1 MTDKQ
6 ILALSFVIFIGIGLL
21 GSSLG
26 PALPDLAEQTGST
39 LAALGAI
46 FTASFGGTMIAQV
59 SAGPLNDRLGQ
70 RPVLLAGIMLGVMG
84 ALGILLSHAL
94 WLTLAASAIF
104 GMGFG
109 ALDVSLNI
117 LIAEVFA
124 ARSVPVLNL
133 LHVFFGVGS
142 VAGPAIASGTL
153 KLWDTALPPIGV
165 GVVMVMLTI
174 PAILRLA
181 PGPLRAKDD
190 TPNAAAEKF
199 SYRVPLLWALGALL
213 MLYVGIESG
222 IGAWTTAY
230 ADRSTTLSKETAALL
245 TSGYWFALTVGRV
258 AGAIWG
264 GRFQPYFVLGASLAG
279 MMAGG
284 VLLALGTGNIAMT
297 ILAVLVLGLWSGP
310 PYPTVVAIT
319 TRAFRSGPGKA
330 TGAVVSLG
338 SLGAA
343 TLPWSQGIV
352 LDQIGTAAYAIF
364 IAGLTAVMMLMFIGI
379 RRRSA
384 TVSVH
389 RVVPDRV

>member
-1 MTDKQ
+1 MEHKQ

-21 GSSLG
+21 GASLG

-70 RPVLLAGIMLGVMG
+70 RPVLLAGITLGVLG
-84 ALGILLSHAL
+84 ALGILVSHAL
-94 WLTLAASAIF
+94 WLTLAAAVVF

-124 ARSVPVLNL
+124 SRSVPVLNL
-133 LHVFFGVGS
+133 LHVFFGVGA

-153 KLWDTALPPIGV
+153 KLWDTALPPIWV
-165 GVVMVMLTI
+165 GIVMIMIPI
-174 PAILRLA
+174 PAILRRA
-181 PGPLRAKDD
+181 PGPARAMDD
-190 TPNAAAEKF
+190 TPDATAEKF
-199 SYRVPLLWALGALL
+199 SYRVPLLWALGVLL
-213 MLYVGIESG
+213 LLYVGIESG

-230 ADRSTTLSKETAALL
+230 ADRSTTLSEETAALL

-264 GRFQPYFVLGASLAG
+264 GRFQPYTVLGASLAG

-284 VLLALGTGNIAMT
+284 VLLALGTGHNALT

-310 PYPTVVAIT
+310 PFPTIVAIT
-319 TRAFRSGPGKA
+319 TRAFRRGPGKA

-343 TLPWSQGIV
+343 TIPWAQGIV

-364 IAGLTAVMMLMFIGI
+364 VAVLTVTMMGIFVGI
-379 RRRSA
+379 RRRSE
-384 TVSVH
+384 TTSIH
-389 RVVPDRV
+389 RVAPNRV